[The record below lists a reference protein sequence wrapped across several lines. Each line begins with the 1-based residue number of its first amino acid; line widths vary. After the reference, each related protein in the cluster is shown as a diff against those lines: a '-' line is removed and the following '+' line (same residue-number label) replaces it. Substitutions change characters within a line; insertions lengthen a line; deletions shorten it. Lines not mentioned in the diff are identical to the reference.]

1 MYLIAKKH
9 ARPQSGPFGHYWV
22 YWHKLAS
29 QFRYERNDKS

>member
-22 YWHKLAS
+22 
-29 QFRYERNDKS
+29 